1 MACQHCKS
9 WLLDERVLLDTSAN
23 LTENGLTRN
32 IEFLDVIEYRPYA
45 EDFERIHRQRLTR
58 LPGVARIH
66 SSFALRTVKR
76 SSVLPI
82 RESER

>member
-1 MACQHCKS
+1 MERQDQDELQHFEEAVRDVPEVMDS
-9 WLLDERVLLDTSAN
+9 YLMTGEFDYLLRVVVAD
-23 LTENGLTRN
+23 
-32 IEFLDVIEYRPYA
+32 A

-82 RESER
+82 RESQR